1 MSSDKAMA
9 TAPSADALGTVPAPS
24 PASAALPPDVRPATA
39 ELLKVLADGT
49 RRQIFLVIIRGE
61 VCNCEL
67 SEMLGLPQN
76 LVSHHLRKL
85 RQAGLVEEHRD
96 PHDGRWAHITV
107 NLEALS
113 AAWEGLEE
121 ALHPSRV
128 GWHAPACQVRAKKLG
143 PAVSLQSGAGSTSKR
158 GGPT

>member
-1 MSSDKAMA
+1 MSSDKPMV
-9 TAPSADALGTVPAPS
+9 TAPSADSRGTVPAVLARLCGS
-24 PASAALPPDVRPATA
+24 PPDVRPATA
-39 ELLKVLADGT
+39 ELLKVLADRT
-49 RRQIFLVIIRGE
+49 RRQIFLVIMRGE
-61 VCNCEL
+61 ICNCEL

-121 ALHPSRV
+121 ALHPSQV
-128 GWHAPACQVRAKKLG
+128 GWRAPACQVRANKPGRATRL
-143 PAVSLQSGAGSTSKR
+143 ASGTGRTSKR
-158 GGPT
+158 GAPT

>member
-1 MSSDKAMA
+1 MSTDKA
-9 TAPSADALGTVPAPS
+9 TAKASSADALGTVTAPS
-24 PASAALPPDVRPATA
+24 PSSAALVPDVPPATA
-39 ELLKVLADGT
+39 ELLKVLADRT
-49 RRQIFLVIIRGE
+49 RRQIFLVIMRGE

-67 SEMLGLPQN
+67 SEALGLPQN

-113 AAWEGLEE
+113 AAWEGLETE
-121 ALHPSRV
+121 LHPSQV
-128 GWHAPACQVRAKKLG
+128 GWRTPACQVRANKPRPPTHLAWSAG
-143 PAVSLQSGAGSTSKR
+143 GASQGDGQT
-158 GGPT
+158 

>member
-1 MSSDKAMA
+1 MSSDKAMV
-9 TAPSADALGTVPAPS
+9 TTPSADALGTVQAGL

-49 RRQIFLVIIRGE
+49 RRQIFLVIMRGE

-85 RQAGLVEEHRD
+85 RQAGFIEEHRD

-121 ALHPSRV
+121 ALHPSRT

-143 PAVSLQSGAGSTSKR
+143 PAVSPPSSVGSTPKR
-158 GGPT
+158 DGPT

>member
-1 MSSDKAMA
+1 MSSDKTMV
-9 TAPSADALGTVPAPS
+9 TAPSADSRGTVPAAS
-24 PASAALPPDVRPATA
+24 PGSAALPPDVRPATA
-39 ELLKVLADGT
+39 ELLKVLADRT
-49 RRQIFLVIIRGE
+49 RRQIFLVIMGGE

-76 LVSHHLRKL
+76 LVSHHLHKL
-85 RQAGLVEEHRD
+85 RQAGFVEEHRD

-128 GWHAPACQVRAKKLG
+128 GWRAPACQVRAKKPGRLPAGIGRGTHLG
-143 PAVSLQSGAGSTSKR
+143 EGR
-158 GGPT
+158 PT